1 MFTKNAKTS
10 FDGTPIEIIRRY
22 GPLLLGTFASLSLVV
37 SLYVTVHNGAEDMF
51 DETQGGVIDI
61 ISVSKTST
69 VETIADFT

>member
-37 SLYVTVHNGAEDMF
+37 SLYVTIHDGAEDMF
-51 DETQGGVIDI
+51 AETQGGVIEI
-61 ISVSKTST
+61 ISTSKTETVST
-69 VETIADFT
+69 ISSFT